1 MEPRSGPS
9 RPIRM
14 TRTLMVTLAA
24 AGMLVSGCGQQP
36 SVPPT
41 QAPEALAGCTQAQSK
56 AAARHAG
63 AVPAEV
69 DLDGDGSPDKV
80 RLTRADAA
88 VPGRALH
95 DGEGPAATRRRCATP
110 LAWTSASATRVS
122 LPGREGDLLALRAE
136 HPRGG
141 FQVQVYAFD
150 DALGEVTTDG
160 QPVVPFVATD
170 TTGGYLSV
178 TCADGELVVRQAVA
192 HEPPGIVF
200 AWDVRETRYAVDG
213 LRATRGAT
221 TEVADNILDQ
231 QLGAEFPDVKHRRMF
246 VKGCSA

>member
-9 RPIRM
+9 RPIGM
-14 TRTLMVTLAA
+14 TRTLMLTLAA
-24 AGMLVSGCGQQP
+24 AGLLVSGCGQQA
-36 SVPPT
+36 SDPPT
-41 QAPEALAGCTQAQSK
+41 QAPEALVGCTQAQSK
-56 AAARHAG
+56 AAARHASE
-63 AVPAEV
+63 VPAEV

-80 RLTRADAA
+80 LITRDDAA
-88 VPGRALH
+88 CPGVLFTTVK
-95 DGEGPAATRRRCATP
+95 DRRY
-110 LAWTSASATRVS
+110 SAKVRDAGLDLTSATRVS

-141 FQVQVYAFD
+141 FQVQVYGFD
-150 DALGEVTTDG
+150 DGLGEVTAAG

-178 TCADGELVVRQAVA
+178 SCADGALVVRQAVV

-200 AWDVRETRYAVDG
+200 AWDVKETRYAVDG

-231 QLGAEFPDVKHRRMF
+231 RLGKEFPEVKHRRMF
-246 VKGCSA
+246 AKGCSA

>member
-1 MEPRSGPS
+1 MEPRPGPS

-14 TRTLMVTLAA
+14 TRTLMLTLAA
-24 AGMLVSGCGQQP
+24 AAILVSGCGQQP
-36 SVPPT
+36 SAPPT
-41 QAPEALAGCTQAQSK
+41 RAPEALVGCTQTESK
-56 AAARHAG
+56 AAARKADE
-63 AVPAEV
+63 VPAEV

-80 RLTRADAA
+80 LLTRDDAA
-88 VPGRALH
+88 CPGVLFTTVKDRRYSAKVR
-95 DGEGPAATRRRCATP
+95 DPAGMDLT
-110 LAWTSASATRVS
+110 SATRVS

-150 DALGEVTTDG
+150 DSLGEVTADG

-178 TCADGELVVRQAVA
+178 TCADGELVGHQAVA

-200 AWDVRETRYAVDG
+200 AWDVKETRYAVDG

-221 TEVADNILDQ
+221 TDVADNVLDQ

-246 VKGCSA
+246 ARGCSA

>member
-24 AGMLVSGCGQQP
+24 AGMLLSGCGEQP
-36 SVPPT
+36 SVPPK
-41 QAPEALAGCTQAQSK
+41 QVSEALAGCTQAQSK
-56 AAARHAG
+56 AAVRHAG

-80 RLTRADAA
+80 LLTRDDGPC
-88 VPGRALH
+88 PGVLFTTVKDRRYSAKVR
-95 DGEGPAATRRRCATP
+95 DPAG
-110 LAWTSASATRVS
+110 LELSSATRVS
-122 LPGREGDLLALRAE
+122 LPGRDGDLLALRAE

-141 FQVQVYAFD
+141 FQVQVYGFD
-150 DALGEVTTDG
+150 DALGEVTADG

-170 TTGGYLSV
+170 TTDSYLSV

-213 LRATRGAT
+213 LRATGGAT
-221 TEVADNILDQ
+221 REVADNILDQ
-231 QLGAEFPDVKHRRMF
+231 RLGREFPDVKHRRMF

>member
-24 AGMLVSGCGQQP
+24 AGMLLSGCGQQP

-41 QAPEALAGCTQAQSK
+41 QASEALAGCTQAQSK

-63 AVPAEV
+63 AAPAEV
-69 DLDGDGSPDKV
+69 DLDGDGSADKV
-80 RLTRADAA
+80 LLTRADGPC
-88 VPGRALH
+88 PGVLFTTVKDRLYSAKVR
-95 DGEGPAATRRRCATP
+95 DPAG
-110 LAWTSASATRVS
+110 LELSSATRVS

-141 FQVQVYAFD
+141 FQVQVYGFD

-170 TTGGYLSV
+170 ATDSYLSV
-178 TCADGELVVRQAVA
+178 SCADGELVVRQAVA

-221 TEVADNILDQ
+221 TEVADNILDPR
-231 QLGAEFPDVKHRRMF
+231 LGRDFPDVKHRRMF